1 MIDIYHHFSSA
12 MNFTQLINKSLY
24 FIKASWV
31 MAWEGKVATIEK
43 LLMSESSLVV
53 PFLSHCFSV
62 RNAKVNVLDT
72 CLSPD

>member
-1 MIDIYHHFSSA
+1 
-12 MNFTQLINKSLY
+12 
-24 FIKASWV
+24 
-31 MAWEGKVATIEK
+31 MAWEGEVATIEK

-62 RNAKVNVLDT
+62 RNAKVNFAFQDT